1 MCHLSNDCKFSDDVK
16 FEGRATYSFD
26 KVPAIK
32 YLLFSVVLPC
42 TLKYLSETWTLL
54 INVSDLCCW
63 FFLTFRFF
71 IKSRSPIFHNSNNLL
86 LPFKLKGQKHIISH
100 QAHSQ
105 HIYLQVWSTSY
116 LQDCTPFIFWWPFIE
131 IIGVTNAED
140 GHNSC
145 RLCAAA
151 VTEPCHHSCSPLS
164 SLGWI

>member
-54 INVSDLCCW
+54 INVSDLCCG

-71 IKSRSPIFHNSNNLL
+71 IRSWSPIFHNSNNLL
-86 LPFKLKGQKHIISH
+86 LPFKLKGQKYIIFH
-100 QAHSQ
+100 KAHSQ
-105 HIYLQVWSTSY
+105 HIYFLEYEVCNVYRTTFLSFLMT
-116 LQDCTPFIFWWPFIE
+116 I
-131 IIGVTNAED
+131 
-140 GHNSC
+140 C
-145 RLCAAA
+145 RDNW
-151 VTEPCHHSCSPLS
+151 CHEC
-164 SLGWI
+164 